1 MIVRVF
7 EPGLEDVVVHVLRR
21 LTDRDGVA
29 THLLELE
36 PGEGPRRVLEEGLI
50 HPEGDLLARVH
61 FARDEVV
68 SNQFSSERFS
78 HGSPF
83 GARENL
89 LTYQCSVRTNPRRG
103 TAMQP

>member
-1 MIVRVF
+1 
-7 EPGLEDVVVHVLRR
+7 EDGIR
-21 LTDRDGVA
+21 DRNVTGVQTCA
-29 THLLELE
+29 LPISHLLELE